1 MGTFIRKYVEGCTL
15 CQQMKSDTHPL
26 TPLLTP
32 IPSSVT
38 RPFSQISIDLIT
50 DLPESGGFDSVMVM
64 VDHGLTKGVILS
76 PCKKTITSEGITQL
90 FFKKVFLRF
99 GLYDKII
106 SDRGPQFASK
116 FARELGRLLD
126 YEVALS
132 TTYHPQTDGQTECL
146 NQELETYLRIHCRSA
161 PLDWV
166 KHLPMAE
173 FIHNHQKHDSR
184 NASPFFLMMG
194 YEPRGIPHILLNSTI
209 PATEDRIRYLQKTRE
224 EAIACHNLAMQCMAA
239 RSFGKKFEPWK
250 VGEKVWLS
258 AKNLISAL
266 PSKKLAPKQ
275 YGPFTVEAV
284 LSPITFKIRLPSS
297 WKSHPVFHASELLS
311 YQETEVHGPNNTK
324 PPPDIINGQ
333 EEYEIE
339 AVLAH
344 KGNVKGKR
352 RFLVSWKGYP
362 SSDNSWIPEK
372 EMNNAQEILKTYKK
386 HLKIS

>member
-15 CQQMKSDTHPL
+15 CQQMKSDTHPS
-26 TPLLTP
+26 TPPLTP

-38 RPFSQISIDLIT
+38 RPFSQISVDLIT

-64 VDHGLTKGVILS
+64 VDHGLMKGVILS
-76 PCKKTITSEGITQL
+76 PCKKTIRSEGVTQL

-116 FARELGRLLD
+116 FAKELGRLLN
-126 YEVALS
+126 YKVALS
-132 TTYHPQTDGQTECL
+132 TAYHPQTDGQTERL
-146 NQELETYLRIHCRSA
+146 NQELETYLHIYCCSA
-161 PLDWV
+161 PLDWI

-173 FIHNHQKHDSR
+173 FVHNHQKHDSH

-194 YEPRGIPHILLNSTI
+194 YEPQGIPHILPNSAI
-209 PATEDRIRYLQKTRE
+209 PAAEDRIRYLQKIRE
-224 EAIACHNLAMQCMAA
+224 EAITCHNLAMQHMAA
-239 RSFGKKFEPWK
+239 RSYGKKFEPWK

-275 YGPFTVEAV
+275 YGPFTVKAV
-284 LSPITFKIRLPSS
+284 LSPITFKIQLPPS
-297 WKSHPVFHASELLS
+297 WKSHPVFHASELSS
-311 YQETEVHGPNNTK
+311 YQETEVHVPNNTE

-333 EEYEIE
+333 EEYEIK

-352 RFLVSWKGYP
+352 RFLVLWKGYS

-386 HLKIS
+386 RL